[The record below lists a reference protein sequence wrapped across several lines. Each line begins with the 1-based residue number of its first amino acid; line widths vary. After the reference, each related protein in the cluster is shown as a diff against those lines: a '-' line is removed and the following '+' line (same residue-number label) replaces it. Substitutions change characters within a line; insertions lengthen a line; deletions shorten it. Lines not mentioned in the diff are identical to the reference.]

1 VAALAVDRAHDRHI
15 MAPYHPGMELEPSH
29 VADVAG
35 LEVRRAL
42 PRRGR
47 RAVGPWCFADH
58 FGPTP
63 PAEDVQ
69 LSVGPH
75 PHTGLYTVTWLLEG
89 TEHHTDSLGSDQLIR
104 PGQLNLMFA
113 GRGVAHA
120 EQSPTGHTGSTHG
133 VQLWVA
139 QPEHTRHGPAA
150 FEHHAE
156 LPSTQQGRMRATVLV
171 GSFLDAT
178 SPARNDSPLVGAQLE
193 LSAGRT
199 EVPLRTDFE
208 HAVLVLDGSLRVDG
222 AEVAPDVLAHLP
234 AGSDRVLLEASGDAS
249 ADRPVRALL
258 LGGTPLEDTL
268 LMWWNFVLRTQD
280 EATEAV
286 RDWNEDSGRFGSVRS
301 ALTRIPSP
309 VPPWA

>member
-1 VAALAVDRAHDRHI
+1 
-15 MAPYHPGMELEPSH
+15 MAPYDPEMELEPSH

-47 RAVGPWCFADH
+47 RTVGAWCFADH

-63 PAEDVQ
+63 PPDDVQ
-69 LSVGPH
+69 LAVGPH

-104 PGQLNLMFA
+104 PGQLNLMTA

-120 EQSPTGHTGSTHG
+120 EQSPVGHTGSTHG

-150 FEHHAE
+150 FEHHPE
-156 LPSTQQGRMRATVLV
+156 LPLTGTGQVRATVLL

-178 SPARNDSPLVGAQLE
+178 SPARADTPLVGAQLE
-193 LSAGRT
+193 LSAGRS
-199 EVPLRTDFE
+199 EIPLRSDFE
-208 HAVLVLDGSLRVDG
+208 HALLALDGSLRVDG
-222 AEVAPDVLAHLP
+222 TDVAADVLVHLP
-234 AGSDRVLLEASGDAS
+234 EGAERVLLEAPSSAS
-249 ADRPVRALL
+249 TDRPVRVLL
-258 LGGTPLEDTL
+258 LGGTPFDETL
-268 LMWWNFVLRTQD
+268 LMWWNFVVRTKD
-280 EATEAV
+280 EAVEAV
-286 RDWNEDSGRFGSVRS
+286 RDWNEDSGRFGSVAS
-301 ALTRIPSP
+301 GLDRIASP
-309 VPPWA
+309 VPTWA